1 MATKIRVFYNFWK
14 GRKVSRVQGDKY
26 VSERFEEVLVRLC
39 IDSENFFFYKKDCL
53 GIYLLKVIK
62 QIFCKI
68 HHNLAMA
75 FGL

>member
-1 MATKIRVFYNFWK
+1 MIIFAK
-14 GRKVSRVQGDKY
+14 GESVEESEEFDILAERSYYIQGDKY

-62 QIFCKI
+62 QIF
-68 HHNLAMA
+68 L
-75 FGL
+75 